1 MERMTPEKM
10 DDFLNSQIWGRGTYA
25 PSYPELCSEFAAALS
40 KAAKSAALYTL
51 KHPVVIEAVSKAY
64 GLLGQ
69 VLAAK
74 QAAALSLSYTGDA
87 WLFNGLPVPAVT
99 QESQNLAAMF
109 KAHGLRGINFLD
121 GARSFEVG
129 ALCEFLGTQAKNQ
142 PEGWFREF
150 LAQRSVTAITPETD
164 SYVKSTERA
173 PVRAGKPVAAAAP
186 RPSVIPAPG
195 MPGRP
200 AAPGAR
206 LAPKP
211 APAAAKPPP
220 PRPAP
225 PPAEPEVFG
234 AGAGPG
240 AGGGQETGAAG
251 GEATAGVNLGALLTK
266 LVESAVKNPKE
277 RVRVYEDALKM
288 IKESLNQQVAEATK
302 ELAEENERILNTR
315 SRTEKVLSKVA
326 EGKVIVDKEGRIL
339 MMNPAAEEISGKR
352 LAEVAGTHV
361 SEHLNPGEHI
371 LTISED
377 MDLSAGGPVT
387 GQVNVAGDEQVGRS
401 LRRSMALLEDDEG
414 RVVGAYA
421 TLPDVAKFKETQRL
435 QEEFLSKITHELQ
448 SPLSS
453 ISSALEMLT
462 DTAGGK
468 LDTDENNFLSI
479 SVRNSRRL
487 SEMIRSILDFSKLQ
501 SGKLTVH
508 PEPVLLSS
516 VLNEAVE
523 GLLPWARTKGIRLTV
538 RVPVPDE
545 TVLADAKRIVQ
556 VLTNLVSNAIKST
569 PPGGTVLIASSRV
582 ADPEPG
588 VIIGVRDTGHGI
600 SKEDLN
606 KIFEKFVQV
615 DTGEPREGVGLGLA
629 IVKELV
635 SQHRGRI
642 WAESEPGKGA
652 TFYFTLPF
660 AGQ

>member
-1 MERMTPEKM
+1 MTPEKM

-40 KAAKSAALYTL
+40 KSARSAALYTL
-51 KHPVVIEAVSKAY
+51 KHPVVIESVTRAF
-64 GLLGQ
+64 GLLEQ
-69 VLAAK
+69 VLAAR
-74 QAAALSLSYTGDA
+74 QAASLSLSFTGDS
-87 WLFNGLPVPAVT
+87 WLFNGVPVPAVT
-99 QESQNLAAMF
+99 QEAQNLAAMF
-109 KAHGLRGINFLD
+109 KAHGLRGVNFLD
-121 GARSFEVG
+121 GTRSFEIG
-129 ALCEFLGTQAKNQ
+129 ALCEYLGTQVKNQ
-142 PEGWFREF
+142 PEGYFREF

-164 SYVKSTERA
+164 SYVKETERA
-173 PVRAGKPVAAAAP
+173 PARAAKPVAAAAP
-186 RPSVIPAPG
+186 RPAVIPAPG

-206 LAPKP
+206 TVPKAAP
-211 APAAAKPPP
+211 APVK
-220 PRPAP
+220 RAP
-225 PPAEPEVFG
+225 PPAPVPEPE
-234 AGAGPG
+234 PG
-240 AGGGQETGAAG
+240 AGGAG
-251 GEATAGVNLGALLTK
+251 GDSTAGVNLGALLTK

-288 IKESLNQQVAEATK
+288 IKESLDQQVAEATK
-302 ELAEENERILNTR
+302 ELAEENERIINTR
-315 SRTEKVLSKVA
+315 TRTEKVLSKVA

-371 LTISED
+371 LTISGD
-377 MDLSAGGPVT
+377 MDLSGGGPVS
-387 GQVNVAGDEQVGRS
+387 GRVSVAGDEQVGRA

-421 TLPDVAKFKETQRL
+421 TLPDVAKFKEAQRL

-462 DTAGGK
+462 DTAAGK
-468 LDTDENNFLSI
+468 LDSDENKFLTI
-479 SVRNSRRL
+479 SMRNSRRL

-501 SGKLTVH
+501 SGRLTVN

-516 VLNEAVE
+516 MLNEAVE
-523 GLLPWARTKGIRLTV
+523 GLLPWAKTKGLRLTV

-545 TVLADAKRIVQ
+545 TVLADAKRVVQ

-569 PPGGTVLIASSRV
+569 PAGGTVLIASSRV

-588 VIIGVRDTGHGI
+588 VIIGVRDTGKGI
-600 SKEDLN
+600 AKEDLN

-635 SQHRGRI
+635 SLHRGRI
-642 WAESEPGKGA
+642 WAESEPGRGA
-652 TFYFTLPF
+652 TFYFTLPL
-660 AGQ
+660 AGR

>member
-40 KAAKSAALYTL
+40 KSARSAALYTL
-51 KHPVVIEAVSKAY
+51 RHPVVIESVTRAF
-64 GLLGQ
+64 GLLEQ

-74 QAAALSLSYTGDA
+74 QAASLSLSFTGDS
-87 WLFNGLPVPAVT
+87 WLFNGVPVPAVT
-99 QESQNLAAMF
+99 QEAQNLAAMF
-109 KAHGLRGINFLD
+109 KAHGLRGVNFLE
-121 GARSFEVG
+121 GARSFEIG
-129 ALCEFLGTQAKNQ
+129 ALCEYLGTQLKNQ
-142 PEGWFREF
+142 PEGYFREF

-164 SYVKSTERA
+164 SYVKETGRA
-173 PVRAGKPVAAAAP
+173 PVRAAKPVAEAAP
-186 RPSVIPAPG
+186 RPAVIPAPG
-195 MPGRP
+195 IPVRP
-200 AAPGAR
+200 AASGAR
-206 LAPKP
+206 SVPKAAAVVKRASPP
-211 APAAAKPPP
+211 APVP
-220 PRPAP
+220 
-225 PPAEPEVFG
+225 EPEPEAPRG
-234 AGAGPG
+234 GSGPGGGPG
-240 AGGGQETGAAG
+240 AGGAG
-251 GEATAGVNLGALLTK
+251 GDSTAGVNLGALLTK

-288 IKESLNQQVAEATK
+288 IKESLDQHVAEATK
-302 ELAEENERILNTR
+302 ELAEENERIINTR
-315 SRTEKVLSKVA
+315 TRTEKVLSKVA

-371 LTISED
+371 LTISGD
-377 MDLSAGGPVT
+377 MDLAAGGPVT
-387 GQVNVAGDEQVGRS
+387 GQVSVTGDDQVGRA

-421 TLPDVAKFKETQRL
+421 TLPDVAKFKEAQRL

-462 DTAGGK
+462 DTAAGK
-468 LDTDENNFLSI
+468 LDSDENKFLTI
-479 SVRNSRRL
+479 SMRNSRRL

-501 SGKLTVH
+501 SGRLTVN
-508 PEPVLLSS
+508 PAPVLLSS
-516 VLNEAVE
+516 MLNEAVE
-523 GLLPWARTKGIRLTV
+523 GLLPWARTKGLRLTV

-545 TVLADAKRIVQ
+545 TVLADAKRVVQ
-556 VLTNLVSNAIKST
+556 VLTNLISNAIKST
-569 PPGGTVLIASSRV
+569 PAGGTVLIASSRV

-588 VIIGVRDTGHGI
+588 VIIGVRDTGKGI
-600 SKEDLN
+600 AKEDLG

-635 SQHRGRI
+635 SMHRGRI
-642 WAESEPGKGA
+642 WAESEPGRGA
-652 TFYFTLPF
+652 TFYFTLPL
-660 AGQ
+660 ADR